1 MAVCRD
7 TCNLIFLLS
16 SSMVRSLKSIPIV
29 GVQFTSACV
38 SVRSGE
44 RERGREGGREA
55 PSCRERGGK
64 KDGIRIVKELLDR
77 APSLLAQ
84 SRACATHT
92 HR

>member
-29 GVQFTSACV
+29 GVQFMSACV

-44 RERGREGGREA
+44 REGGMEGGSRRVAEGTGRRMGFGL
-55 PSCRERGGK
+55 SRK
-64 KDGIRIVKELLDR
+64 LLDR

-84 SRACATHT
+84 S
-92 HR
+92 